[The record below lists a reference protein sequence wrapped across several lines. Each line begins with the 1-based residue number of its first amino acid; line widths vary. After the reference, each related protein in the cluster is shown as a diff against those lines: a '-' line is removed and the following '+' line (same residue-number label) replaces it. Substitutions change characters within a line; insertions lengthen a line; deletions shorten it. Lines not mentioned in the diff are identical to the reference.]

1 MRRAALEACIAAAHA
16 AGRPRVLARAYALA
30 AEIAAGEDEAA
41 FLLTQAYVNALEAGS
56 AEAPALFARLAAM
69 GRDSGPG
76 PGDQPAPPT
85 SRSCSAIA

>member
-1 MRRAALEACIAAAHA
+1 MNRGTLEARIRAAHA
-16 AGRPRVLARAYALA
+16 AGRPRLLARAYAQA
-30 AEIAAGEDEAA
+30 AALAAGEEEAA

-76 PGDQPAPPT
+76 PGMRVPRA
-85 SRSCSAIA
+85 